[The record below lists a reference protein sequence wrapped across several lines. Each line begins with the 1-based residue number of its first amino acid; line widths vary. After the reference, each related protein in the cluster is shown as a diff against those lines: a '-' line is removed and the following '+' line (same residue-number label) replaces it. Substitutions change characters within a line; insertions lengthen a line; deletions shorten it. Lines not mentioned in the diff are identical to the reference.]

1 MDKIIEYIKNKY
13 QPIVIIVYGSF
24 AAGSNNLSSDFDALV
39 ISKNHKMFH
48 DTSLVSDIQLD
59 VFIYPEDYFEGE
71 YDYNEFVQIYDG
83 IVVLDTKN
91 KGLNLK
97 NKVIEYL
104 QNKQLQIKNGI
115 NDNISWCLKMLER
128 SKREDEEGAFRFHW
142 LLVESLEIFCDI
154 VEHPYLGPKKAL
166 KWMKENHPEAYDL
179 YKKALINFNIES
191 LNAWILYMKSLI
203 KS

>member
-97 NKVIEYL
+97 IRL
-104 QNKQLQIKNGI
+104 
-115 NDNISWCLKMLER
+115 
-128 SKREDEEGAFRFHW
+128 
-142 LLVESLEIFCDI
+142 
-154 VEHPYLGPKKAL
+154 
-166 KWMKENHPEAYDL
+166 
-179 YKKALINFNIES
+179 
-191 LNAWILYMKSLI
+191 
-203 KS
+203 